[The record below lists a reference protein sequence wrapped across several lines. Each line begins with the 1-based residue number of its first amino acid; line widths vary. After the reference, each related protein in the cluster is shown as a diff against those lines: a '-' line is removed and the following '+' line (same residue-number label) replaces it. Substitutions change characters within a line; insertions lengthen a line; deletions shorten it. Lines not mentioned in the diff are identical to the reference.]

1 MQKMYAFDG
10 DNKCK
15 REVKLSSG
23 LLYQN
28 SDNTMRIYYLIAG
41 DNVVIQLAG
50 KISSGSVLTDFE
62 ICDLPEGAE
71 CTTNIKIPIITMDNI
86 IAGYLYANNTISG
99 MVSGMRPNKL
109 RLRCEQ
115 LFLTGTVSASGF
127 IPVVFPQ

>member
-10 DNKCK
+10 VNKCK
-15 REVKLSSG
+15 REVRLSSG
-23 LLYQN
+23 LLYQDSN
-28 SDNTMRIYYLIAG
+28 NTMRIYYLIAG
-41 DNVVIQLAG
+41 DNVVIQLSG
-50 KISSGSVLTDFE
+50 KISSGSVKTDFE

-71 CTTNIKIPIITMDNI
+71 CTANIKIPIITMDNI

-99 MVSGMRPNKL
+99 MRPNRL